1 MPVSPMKTDRKAVPE
16 TVDVPIPTAIAAQVN
31 RFMLDRRTGNV
42 VLNIRDGEILKA
54 VIEDHIRAS

>member
-1 MPVSPMKTDRKAVPE
+1 MKTDRKAVPE